1 MCGINGFIRLGEK
14 SDRGADSMRSCVHTM
29 NERIVHRGPDSE
41 GLYADEFCALGMRR
55 LSIIDLDGGSQP
67 IWNGDATKCIV
78 FNGELYNYRE
88 LRAKFAGKGWKFRTA
103 TDTEVV
109 LAGFDLYGEDIF
121 DQLEGMFA
129 FCIYDRL
136 KKTWLLARDRI
147 GEKPLYYYRDRDKFL
162 FASELKSLLAT
173 NLVEKRIRAGAL
185 STYLQLTY
193 IPAEETI
200 LEGVYKLPAASCL
213 TLNADGE
220 MNVRKYWKLDL
231 TREEDSDYETCKRKL
246 REALY
251 ASVEKR
257 MISDVPLGTFLSGG
271 IDSTIITGIAADI
284 SNQPINTFTVG
295 FKEKEFD
302 ESGLAAISA
311 KRHGTNHHMVILD
324 WDKCL
329 EDLDGLLGN
338 IDEPFADSSLIA
350 THAVSKAAKRYVTVA
365 LTGDAGDEL
374 FAGYDKYLIS
384 YYGDAYNRI
393 PRFLRKGLI
402 EPGVRLLPAESG
414 LRRKAG
420 KVIRSAGQSDF
431 ERRRQLMCL
440 GFKDDEMP
448 RLARTW
454 TGSSLDF
461 IRDCYTEYAAVD
473 EQKRAQYVDLN
484 IVLEGDMLAKVDR
497 ASMFA
502 SLETRTPMLDR
513 NVVELAF
520 RMPTNF
526 KIAGKRRKIIL
537 KDAFRDLIPEELF
550 TAPKRGFGVPV
561 GSWLRNELRGNLT
574 EYADKE
580 FLEAQGLFNAEYVSG
595 LIEAHMQR
603 RENRYGELWT
613 FYVFQNW
620 YKRMMA

>member
-1 MCGINGFIRLGEK
+1 MCGINGFIRLGGK
-14 SDRGADSMRSCVHTM
+14 NDCGVDFMRSCVHRM

-55 LSIIDLDGGSQP
+55 LSIIDLDGGNQP
-67 IWNGDATKCIV
+67 IWNGSGTKCIV

-88 LRAKFAGKGWKFRTA
+88 LRAKFAAKGWTFRTA

-109 LAGFDLYGEDIF
+109 LAGFDLYGADVF

-129 FCIYDRL
+129 FCVYDRARR
-136 KKTWLLARDRI
+136 TWLLARDRI
-147 GEKPLYYYRDRDKFL
+147 GEKPLYYYRDGDKLL

-173 NLVEKRIRAGAL
+173 NLIEKRVNVEAL
-185 STYLQLTY
+185 SVYLQLTY

-200 LEGVYKLPAASCL
+200 LEGVYKLPAASYL
-213 TLNADGE
+213 TVNADGE
-220 MNVRKYWKLDL
+220 TDLCKYWKLDL
-231 TREEDSDYETCKRKL
+231 TQEEDSDYEACKRKL

-257 MISDVPLGTFLSGG
+257 MVSDVPLGTFLSGG

-284 SNQPINTFTVG
+284 SSQPVNTFTVG
-295 FKEKEFD
+295 FQEKAFD

-311 KRHGTNHHMVILD
+311 KRHNTNHHMVVLD

-329 EDLDGLLGN
+329 EDLDGLLEN

-384 YYGDAYNRI
+384 YYGNAYNRI

-402 EPGVRLLPAESG
+402 EPGVRLLPAGSG

-420 KVIRSAGQSDF
+420 KVVRSAGQSDF
-431 ERRRQLMCL
+431 ERRKQLMCL
-440 GFKDDEMP
+440 GFQDDEMP
-448 RLARTW
+448 RLTKIW
-454 TGSSLDF
+454 TGSRLDF
-461 IRDCYTEYAAVD
+461 IRDCYAEYPAVD

-520 RMPTNF
+520 RMPTEF
-526 KIAGKRRKIIL
+526 KIAGKKRKIIL
-537 KDAFRDLIPEELF
+537 KDTFRDLIPEELF

-561 GSWLRNELRGNLT
+561 GNWLRNELRGNLT

-580 FLEAQGLFNAEYVSG
+580 FLEAQGLFNADYVSG
-595 LIEAHMQR
+595 LIEDHVQG
-603 RENRYGELWT
+603 RENRYSELWT
-613 FYVFQNW
+613 FYVFQDW
-620 YKRMMA
+620 YKRMMG

>member
-14 SDRGADSMRSCVHTM
+14 MDCCADFMKSCVHNM
-29 NERIVHRGPDSE
+29 NERIIHRGPDSE
-41 GLYADEFCALGMRR
+41 GLYADELCALGMRR

-67 IWNGDATKCIV
+67 IWNSDATKCIV

-88 LRAKFAGKGWKFRTA
+88 LRAKFAGKGWTFRTA

-109 LAGFDLYGEDIF
+109 LAGFDLYGADIL
-121 DQLEGMFA
+121 DELEGMFA
-129 FCIYDRL
+129 FCIYDRVRR
-136 KKTWLLARDRI
+136 TWLLARDRI
-147 GEKPLYYYRDRDKFL
+147 GEKPLYYYRDGDKFL
-162 FASELKSLLAT
+162 FASELKSLLVT
-173 NLVEKRIRAGAL
+173 NLIERRINAGAL

-213 TLNADGE
+213 TIDAGGE
-220 MNVRKYWKLDL
+220 MNIRKYWKLDL
-231 TREEDSDYETCKRKL
+231 TQEEDSDYEICKRKL

-284 SNQPINTFTVG
+284 SSQPINTFTVG

-302 ESGLAAISA
+302 ESDLAAISA
-311 KRHGTNHHMVILD
+311 KRHNTNHHMVILD
-324 WDKCL
+324 WEKCL
-329 EDLDGLLGN
+329 EDLDSLLEN
-338 IDEPFADSSLIA
+338 IDEPFADPSLVA
-350 THAVSKAAKRYVTVA
+350 THAVSKAAKQYVTVA

-384 YYGDAYNRI
+384 YYGNAYDRI
-393 PRFLRKGLI
+393 PRFLRRGLI
-402 EPGVRLLPAESG
+402 EPGVRLLPVESG

-431 ERRRQLMCL
+431 ERRKQMMCL

-448 RLARTW
+448 RLTKMW
-454 TGSSLDF
+454 TESSLDF
-461 IRDCYTEYAAVD
+461 IRNCYAEYAAVD

-520 RMPTNF
+520 RMPTTF
-526 KIAGKRRKIIL
+526 KITGKKRKIIL
-537 KDAFRDLIPEELF
+537 KDAFCDLIPEELF
-550 TAPKRGFGVPV
+550 TAPKKGFGAPV
-561 GSWLRNELRGNLT
+561 GSWLRSELRGNLM

-580 FLEAQGLFNAEYVSG
+580 FLEVQGLFNLEYIADM
-595 LIEAHMQR
+595 IESHAQR
-603 RENRYGELWT
+603 RENRYRELWA

-620 YKRMMA
+620 YKRIMN

>member
-1 MCGINGFIRLGEK
+1 MCGINGFIRLGK
-14 SDRGADSMRSCVHTM
+14 KMDYSADSMRSCVHKM

-55 LSIIDLDGGSQP
+55 LSVIDLVGGRQP
-67 IWNGDATKCIV
+67 IWNSDATKCIV
-78 FNGELYNYRE
+78 FNGELYNYRD
-88 LRAKFAGKGWKFRTA
+88 LRAKFASKGWKFRTA

-109 LAGFDLYGEDIF
+109 LAGFDIYGVDFF

-129 FCIYDRL
+129 FCIYDRVQR
-136 KKTWLLARDRI
+136 TWLLARDRI
-147 GEKPLYYYRDRDKFL
+147 GEKPLYYCRSGDKLL
-162 FASELKSLLAT
+162 FASELKSILVT
-173 NLVEKRIRAGAL
+173 NLIKKRINARAL

-193 IPAEETI
+193 IPAPETI
-200 LEGVYKLPAASCL
+200 LEGVYKLPAASYL
-213 TLNADGE
+213 TVNAGGE
-220 MNVRKYWKLDL
+220 ISIQKYWKLNL
-231 TREEDSDYETCKRKL
+231 TQEEDSDYEVCKRKL
-246 REALY
+246 CEALY

-284 SNQPINTFTVG
+284 SSQPINTFTVG
-295 FKEKEFD
+295 FKEKKFD
-302 ESGLAAISA
+302 ESDFAAISA
-311 KRHGTNHHMVILD
+311 KRHNTNHHMVILD

-329 EDLDGLLGN
+329 EDLDGLLEN

-350 THAVSKAAKRYVTVA
+350 TYAVSKLAKQYVTVA

-374 FAGYDKYLIS
+374 FAGYNKYLIS
-384 YYGDAYNRI
+384 YYGKVYNRI

-402 EPGVRLLPAESG
+402 EPGVWLLPVESG

-420 KVIRSAGQSDF
+420 KVIRSAQQSDF
-431 ERRRQLMCL
+431 ERRKHLMCL

-448 RLARTW
+448 HLTKIWA
-454 TGSSLDF
+454 GSSLDF
-461 IRDCYTEYAAVD
+461 VRNCYTEYAAVD

-520 RMPTNF
+520 RMPTDF
-526 KIAGKRRKIIL
+526 KIKGKRRKIIL
-537 KDAFRDLIPEELF
+537 KDTFSDLIPEELF
-550 TAPKRGFGVPV
+550 TASKKGFGVPI
-561 GSWLRNELRGNLT
+561 GKWLRNEMRGNLL
-574 EYADKE
+574 EYADKD
-580 FLEAQGLFNAEYVSG
+580 FLEAQGLFNGEYVSDMMEG
-595 LIEAHMQR
+595 HTQR
-603 RENRYGELWT
+603 REDRSSELWV
-613 FYVFQNW
+613 FYVFQDW
-620 YKRMMA
+620 YKRIMD